1 MSELQDVVAG
11 YHERRLARV
20 LDHIH
25 SHLDQPL
32 DLLALA
38 DVAQLSAH
46 HWHRVY
52 RGLYGETVAATV
64 KRLRLHRAAGYLAHG
79 DWDVAHIARE
89 SGYANVQSFTRIFK
103 AAYGLPPARYREQGQ
118 HAPFVQNT
126 LPMHPARPGAY
137 PVTVQYLPEI
147 TMLAVPHQGAYMQI
161 GQGFDTLMR
170 RLAPLGLL
178 PPAPR
183 LVGLYLDDPDALPEA
198 QLRSMAAVIAD
209 VAGEP
214 PAPVLRTHRAAGFY
228 AVLRYQGPYA
238 SMRAAYHWLFG
249 EWLPPSGWQ
258 AADMPLLEE
267 YLNDPRDTAPNDLL
281 SLIFLPLQG
290 VERPPSRQ

>member
-1 MSELQDVVAG
+1 MSALREAVAG

-20 LDHIH
+20 LEHIH
-25 SHLDQPL
+25 AHLDQPL

-64 KRLRLHRAAGYLAHG
+64 KRLRLHRAAGHLAHG
-79 DWDVAHIARE
+79 DWDVARIARE
-89 SGYANVQSFTRIFK
+89 NGYANVQSFTRIFK

-118 HAPFVQNT
+118 HMPFVHNS

-137 PVTVQYLPEI
+137 PVTVQYLPEM
-147 TMLAVPHQGAYMQI
+147 TLLAVPHQGSYMQI
-161 GQGFDTLMR
+161 GQGFDLLMR
-170 RLAPLGLL
+170 RLASQGLL
-178 PPAPR
+178 PAAPR

-198 QLRSMAAVIAD
+198 QLRSMAAVVAD
-209 VAGEP
+209 AGAPDELP
-214 PAPVLRTHRAAGFY
+214 TPVLRIHRAAGFY

-249 EWLPPSGWQ
+249 DWLPPSGWQ
-258 AADMPLLEE
+258 AADTPLLEE
-267 YLNDPRDTAPNDLL
+267 YLNDPRDTPPAALL
-281 SLIFLPLQG
+281 SLIFLPLRSVPG
-290 VERPPSRQ
+290 